1 MFLEHLCVR
10 RGLGWNLNKPK
21 TLLFRLW
28 RNRGVLQF
36 VATNALFA
44 ISIKNSGYTWLYRL
58 FKKRSQHNDL
68 GRKSR
73 YNIFAVSGIENPLL
87 CRSRYNQVNFT
98 AAHKDASAHHRQ
110 VHLNH

>member
-58 FKKRSQHNDL
+58 PGYTDFSKNVRNTM
-68 GRKSR
+68 
-73 YNIFAVSGIENPLL
+73 I
-87 CRSRYNQVNFT
+87 
-98 AAHKDASAHHRQ
+98 
-110 VHLNH
+110 